1 MNKKWEYYESDNEK
15 VKEISNKFNISNLL
29 AKILINRNVI
39 EDEQIRMFLTPTR
52 NDFYDPFLMPDMEI
66 AVNRIIKAI
75 ENKEKVIIYGDYAYH
90 DVFGA
95 GRVVEVTNTLISI
108 AFKSPHGIKK
118 LMKNHKSIKKV

>member
-1 MNKKWEYYESDNEK
+1 MKKLDGPEERQ
-15 VKEISNKFNISNLL
+15 EIMI
-29 AKILINRNVI
+29 
-39 EDEQIRMFLTPTR
+39 
-52 NDFYDPFLMPDMEI
+52 
-66 AVNRIIKAI
+66 
-75 ENKEKVIIYGDYAYH
+75 NKEEKFHQENVEWSVGDYAYH